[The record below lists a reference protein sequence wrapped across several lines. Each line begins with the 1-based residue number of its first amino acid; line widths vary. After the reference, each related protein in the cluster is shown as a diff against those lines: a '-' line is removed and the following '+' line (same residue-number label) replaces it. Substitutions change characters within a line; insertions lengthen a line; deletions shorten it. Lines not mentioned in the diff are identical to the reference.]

1 MKLTSTS
8 PHREKAHHTYS
19 REEHNR
25 ADGSQSCGIV
35 AEDAYTGCNA
45 IQCTLVVAAV
55 NEVLWPNFRDGKTV
69 LGADQYSTLP
79 EPINLP
85 WFHIMLLKCLFFI
98 HVSTLN

>member
-19 REEHNR
+19 REEHSR

-35 AEDAYTGCNA
+35 AEDECTGYNA
-45 IQCTLVVAAV
+45 IQYTLVIAAV
-55 NEVLWPNFRDGKTV
+55 NEVLGRNFGVGKAV
-69 LGADQYSTLP
+69 LGVDQYSTLP

-85 WFHIMLLKCLFFI
+85 
-98 HVSTLN
+98 